1 MFLERGIDWQKRKC
15 QVSKSSGKVTKRQMG
30 EYMITN
36 NIRLGNNGNASIK
49 EFPESII
56 DEGRLLVMGPHRV
69 SLVMRRSLL
78 ISSL

>member
-1 MFLERGIDWQKRKC
+1 
-15 QVSKSSGKVTKRQMG
+15 MG
-30 EYMITN
+30 EYTITI

-56 DEGRLLVMGPHRV
+56 DEGRLLVMGPPPGFPGEAA
-69 SLVMRRSLL
+69 LPL